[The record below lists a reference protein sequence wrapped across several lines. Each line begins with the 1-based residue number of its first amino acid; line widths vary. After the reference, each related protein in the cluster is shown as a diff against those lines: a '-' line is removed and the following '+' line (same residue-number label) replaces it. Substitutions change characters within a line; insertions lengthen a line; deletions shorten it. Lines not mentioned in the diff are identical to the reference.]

1 MRRRKIQ
8 RKEVEYNEVKEEIRW
23 RGRSSGEKKSS
34 RQMVIVRTAV

>member
-8 RKEVEYNEVKEEIRW
+8 RKEVECNEVKEEIRW
-23 RGRSSGEKKSS
+23 RGRSGGEKSS